1 MVGAEVRDNV
11 PRMLDHVSLR
21 VQDYDK
27 ALEFYKAALAPIGY
41 SLIME
46 FPGFAGLGEKGK
58 PDFWITKT
66 DKTCNPTHVAFRADR
81 KLVDAFHAAAIAAG
95 ATDDGAPGPR
105 DYHPSYY
112 GGFVLD
118 PEGNHVEVCCHEA
131 PGAAKFASDTITA
144 ATEKLKAAGRKLKE
158 AVRGKSK
165 APVAKAKGK
174 AEAVAKQA
182 RQAAG
187 KAAGKAKAAAKGRVA
202 AVKKAAGKAGGAA
215 KAKVKSAARSAKAA
229 TKKK

>member
-1 MVGAEVRDNV
+1 
-11 PRMLDHVSLR
+11 MLDHISLR
-21 VQDYDK
+21 VVDYDR

-41 SLIME
+41 SVIME

-66 DKTCNPTHVAFRADR
+66 DKTVNPTHVAFRADR
-81 KLVDAFHAAAIAAG
+81 KIVDAWHAAALAAG

-118 PEGNHVEVCCHEA
+118 PEGNHIEVCCHEPPGGA
-131 PGAAKFASDTITA
+131 LGAAA
-144 ATEKLKAAGRKLKE
+144 EKLKAAGRKIRAAVQGKDKKE
-158 AVRGKSK
+158 KVAAAASK
-165 APVAKAKGK
+165 AKTAVTRQAKAAASK
-174 AEAVAKQA
+174 AQA
-182 RQAAG
+182 
-187 KAAGKAKAAAKGRVA
+187 AAGKAKAAAGKAQAASKRPVA
-202 AVKKAAGKAGGAA
+202 AVKKAAGQVATRAKAGAA
-215 KAKVKSAARSAKAA
+215 KAKAKAT